1 MRIILGHNF
10 YNSKIPSGENQVFD
24 TEHHLL
30 TINGNVVESFTRY
43 SDELSAKG
51 WIGTIQGALSSTWN
65 PWMAKAILRK
75 ISDFQPDIIHFHNTF
90 PLISPSV
97 FHAVGKRSARVLTL
111 HNYRLFCSAAIPMRN
126 GKVCT
131 KCLDNN
137 SPLPAMIYGCYR
149 NSRIATLPISISV
162 GLHRTIGT
170 WTHEVDAFIVLSN
183 FQRDLMIKAGL
194 PSEKVHVKPN
204 FYPGNPI
211 VIPWSERKDYIV
223 FAGRL
228 TAEKG
233 VINLL
238 RAWQAWGANAPELRL
253 VGDGELR
260 SELEHMAT
268 GLPVRFLGRLT
279 PEDTQAQI
287 ASSRLLILASE
298 CLETFGLVVVEAFAH
313 GTPVAVSNLGPLPSI
328 VQHGKNGF
336 LFEPCNPTSLLHEV
350 RTAWECQELLE
361 YTGQGARIE
370 FETKY
375 TEEANYAS
383 LIEIYKQAIKVSRD
397 G

>member
-1 MRIILGHNF
+1 MRVVLGHNF
-10 YNSKIPSGENQVFD
+10 YNSNIPSGENQVFE
-24 TEHHLL
+24 TESRLL
-30 TINGNVVESFTRY
+30 IEKGNTVESFTRF
-43 SDELSAKG
+43 SDELAAKG

-65 PWMAKAILRK
+65 PWMAKSILKK
-75 ISDFQPDIIHFHNTF
+75 ISVFQPDIVHFHNTF

-97 FHAVGKRSARVLTL
+97 FHAIGKRSARVLTL
-111 HNYRLFCSAAIPMRN
+111 HNYRLFCPAAIPMRD

-131 KCLDNN
+131 KCLDNH
-137 SPLPAMIYGCYR
+137 SPLPAMIHGCYR

-162 GLHRTIGT
+162 GVHRALGT
-170 WTHEVDAFIVLSN
+170 WNNEVDAFIALSK

-194 PSEKVHVKPN
+194 PSEKIHIKPN
-204 FYPGNPI
+204 FYPGNPR
-211 VIPWSERKDYIV
+211 VIPWSERQDYIV

-233 VINLL
+233 VISLL
-238 RAWQAWGANAPELRL
+238 RAWQAWGDDAPELRI

-260 SELEHMAT
+260 SELELMAI

-279 PEDTQAQI
+279 AKETQAQI
-287 ASSRLLILASE
+287 SSSRLLVLASE

-336 LFEPCNPTSLLHEV
+336 IFEPGDPMSLLHEV
-350 RTAWECQELLE
+350 SKAWKCQQLLE
-361 YTGQGARIE
+361 QVAQNARIE
-370 FETKY
+370 FEAKY

-383 LIEIYKQAIKVSRD
+383 LMEIYAQAIKVSHDR
-397 G
+397 